1 MAKFKQLII
10 VKHKDKNEDNR
21 IQLRNIKADTFI
33 IIIIIIITI
42 INLPTLFVLSPY
54 YKALYWKTNISEQ
67 KSNCCRW

>member
-10 VKHKDKNEDNR
+10 VKYKDKNEDNR

-42 INLPTLFVLSPY
+42 INLPTIFVLS
-54 YKALYWKTNISEQ
+54 LY
-67 KSNCCRW
+67 